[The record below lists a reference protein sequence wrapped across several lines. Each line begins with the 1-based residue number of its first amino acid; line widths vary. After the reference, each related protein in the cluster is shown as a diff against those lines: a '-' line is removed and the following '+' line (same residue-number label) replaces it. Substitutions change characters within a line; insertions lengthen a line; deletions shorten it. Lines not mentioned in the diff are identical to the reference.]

1 MSIHIGNRRV
11 AEMGNSKRS
20 EITVSGRRALRVM
33 RALSKGVSFRIMK
46 ALKRRPLDVSTLSR
60 KLNLS
65 QPYISQC
72 VSDLQHLGLIEVN
85 YEPGKKGTR
94 KICAGKI
101 SRITVEIK

>member
-1 MSIHIGNRRV
+1 
-11 AEMGNSKRS
+11 MGSSKRS
-20 EITVSGRRALRVM
+20 ELTVSGRKALLVIRT
-33 RALSKGVSFRIMK
+33 LSKGASFRIMK

-65 QPYISQC
+65 QPYTSQC

-94 KICAGKI
+94 KICAEKI
-101 SRITVEIK
+101 SRITIEIK

>member
-1 MSIHIGNRRV
+1 
-11 AEMGNSKRS
+11 MGTSKRS
-20 EITVSGRRALRVM
+20 ELTVSGRKALQLIK
-33 RALSKGVSFRIMK
+33 ALSKGVSFKIMK
-46 ALKRRPLDVSTLSR
+46 TLKRRPLDVSTLSK

-94 KICAGKI
+94 KVCTGKI
-101 SRITVEIK
+101 SRITIEIK